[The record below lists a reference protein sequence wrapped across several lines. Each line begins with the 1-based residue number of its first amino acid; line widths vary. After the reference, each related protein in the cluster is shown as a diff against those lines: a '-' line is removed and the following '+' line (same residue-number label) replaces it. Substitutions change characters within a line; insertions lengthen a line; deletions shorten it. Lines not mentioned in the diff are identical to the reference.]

1 MFKAVAGYYKDNE
14 RLRLLVK
21 IIVVWLISRAVMLLM
36 VPVMNLIADEPHQ
49 WLYYM
54 NPWDAEWYKGIVE
67 NGYQPPKSSGMAS
80 WAFFPLY
87 PLVCMAVRLVTM
99 GSIDTYA
106 VGMTVSN
113 ICIIIAVYYAVK
125 YADIELDMKKYKK
138 NTVEEII
145 IFLMLGGPFAVY
157 YGAMY
162 TEALFI
168 LCVILCFYNS
178 ARHNYMAAG
187 IAAAMASATR
197 IVGCMLVFVL
207 ITYMFM
213 EVCAECR
220 AKHNSKVMDN
230 KEAGIIDKYMLTD
243 EAGIMLAGN
252 ISLASVIRTFIKNVI
267 KEPKKLVAIM
277 ISPLGIFIYMNY
289 LRYLCGDSWAFYHV
303 QRAWRTQKM
312 FPVIGVLFKSCTG
325 QLSAASGVKTL
336 NGIILGWLC
345 VITLMLYAAM
355 IRKKHYALGI
365 FGIIVLL
372 IPLTS
377 SVMSTL
383 RFIMGSFVIYIG
395 VAEIIAGCN
404 RYVRYGIIALLS
416 IVEVVV
422 ISAWYF
428 WDGLLM

>member
-14 RLRLLVK
+14 WFRLLVK
-21 IIVVWLISRAVMLLM
+21 IMAVWLISRAVMLLM

-67 NGYQPPKSSGMAS
+67 LGYQPPKSSGMAS

-87 PLVCMAVRLVTM
+87 PLVCRIVRIITM

-106 VGMTVSN
+106 IGMTVSN
-113 ICIIIAVYYAVK
+113 ICIITAVYYAVK
-125 YADIELDMKKYKK
+125 YADIELDMKKYNKT
-138 NTVEEII
+138 TVENII
-145 IFLMLGGPFAVY
+145 IFLMLAGPFAVY

-168 LCVILCFYNS
+168 MCVILCFYNS

-197 IVGCMLVFVL
+197 IVGCMLVLVL

-213 EVCAECR
+213 EACSECR
-220 AKHNSKVMDN
+220 AKHNTEDKADIMD
-230 KEAGIIDKYMLTD
+230 KHVLTD
-243 EAGIMLAGN
+243 EAGVLLDGN
-252 ISLASVIRTFIKNVI
+252 ISLVSAVRTFIENVI

-277 ISPLGIFIYMNY
+277 ISPLGIFLYMNY
-289 LRYLCGDSWAFYHV
+289 LRHFCGDSWAFYHV

-325 QLSAASGVKTL
+325 QLTAASGVKTA

-345 VITLMLYAAM
+345 VITLMLYAVM
-355 IRKKHYALGI
+355 IKKKHYALGI

-395 VAEIIAGCN
+395 VTEILAGCN
-404 RYVRYGIIALLS
+404 RYVRYVIAALLS
-416 IVEVVV
+416 VFEVVI

>member
-21 IIVVWLISRAVMLLM
+21 IIAVWLISRAVMLLM

-87 PLVCMAVRLVTM
+87 PLVCMAVRLVTI

-125 YADIELDMKKYKK
+125 YADIELDMKKYNKK
-138 NTVEEII
+138 TVEDII
-145 IFLMLGGPFAVY
+145 IFLMLAGPFAVY

-207 ITYMFM
+207 ITYILY
-213 EVCAECR
+213 
-220 AKHNSKVMDN
+220 KV
-230 KEAGIIDKYMLTD
+230 
-243 EAGIMLAGN
+243 
-252 ISLASVIRTFIKNVI
+252 
-267 KEPKKLVAIM
+267 
-277 ISPLGIFIYMNY
+277 
-289 LRYLCGDSWAFYHV
+289 
-303 QRAWRTQKM
+303 
-312 FPVIGVLFKSCTG
+312 
-325 QLSAASGVKTL
+325 
-336 NGIILGWLC
+336 
-345 VITLMLYAAM
+345 
-355 IRKKHYALGI
+355 
-365 FGIIVLL
+365 
-372 IPLTS
+372 
-377 SVMSTL
+377 
-383 RFIMGSFVIYIG
+383 
-395 VAEIIAGCN
+395 
-404 RYVRYGIIALLS
+404 
-416 IVEVVV
+416 
-422 ISAWYF
+422 
-428 WDGLLM
+428 